1 MPYSG
6 PFPAPGRGLSP
17 PVILPERAIRTL
29 TTIPRGRLRS
39 VAALS
44 VAATSC
50 SLLTAVSATPAAAAT
65 SCTSPVFKRQFF
77 ANTSFSG
84 TPKKTDCDS
93 VIDQNWGTG
102 APASGLPKDNF
113 GVRWSLTRDFGS
125 GGPFAFTAAT
135 RDGIRVYL
143 DGVRKVDIWKNV
155 STTQKKTVNVTVPAG
170 KHSLRIDFVNW
181 TGPANVK
188 FGYAPR
194 TSATVDKVKPLSP
207 VGVKAVLDNATA
219 NAKVTWSAN
228 KEMDLAGYR
237 VYRRPK
243 GSSTFTLVK
252 TTTATSYA
260 GVPPEGGKTYYFE
273 VRAYDKA
280 GNVSTGSTDIPLTTV
295 AVIPPADFAAKGID
309 AGIVLTWKP
318 VPGAVR
324 YNLKRD
330 DQHGHV
336 SVRSVTATAF
346 TDTTVKRSEK
356 WTYQVAAV
364 DGAGRASAYGP
375 AVTAYRP
382 VAAPRNI
389 VATPGISSATFTW
402 TTDHSVDGDVYDF
415 HVYRSETLP
424 VDTSAAPIRCSTTWK
439 TLGDGRLQYTCT
451 DTSPAGGLTY
461 HYVIKAYDNSGRES
475 VPSAT
480 VEVTTLAR
488 DWTPPAP
495 VTGLTAKATEYGIE
509 LHWNANTEPDL
520 KRYVVYRGELIDGE
534 DERVCYGTSS
544 EYLDAATTSYTDE
557 RLPDGEERCYFIDV
571 EDTSGNSSFRM
582 THSAEVAVV
591 TELDLTPSV
600 ETPAG
605 SPLTLTATRG
615 TTGTSVDLSWNT
627 VADATGYLVE
637 RWNPTAGAYEK
648 LTADPVTDVS
658 YTDATAPTGTT
669 HFYRVT
675 AVYAD
680 DTRSAPS
687 ADWVIL
693 APAE

>member
-1 MPYSG
+1 MS
-6 PFPAPGRGLSP
+6 
-17 PVILPERAIRTL
+17 
-29 TTIPRGRLRS
+29 RGRLRS
-39 VAALS
+39 LAALS

-125 GGPFAFTAAT
+125 GGPFTFTAAT
-135 RDGIRVYL
+135 RDGIRVYV

-181 TGPANVK
+181 TGSADVK

-237 VYRRPK
+237 VYRRLK
-243 GSSTFTLVK
+243 GSSTFALVK

-280 GNVSTGSTDIPLTTV
+280 GNVSTGSTDIPLTTI

-309 AGIVLTWKP
+309 AGIALTWKP

-375 AVTAYRP
+375 AVAAYRP
-382 VAAPRNI
+382 VAAPRDI

-488 DWTPPAP
+488 DVTPPAP
-495 VTGLTAKATEYGIE
+495 VTGLTAQATEYGIE

-544 EYLDAATTSYTDE
+544 EHLDAATTSYTDE
-557 RLPDGEERCYFIDV
+557 QLPDGEERCYFIDV

-582 THSAEVAVV
+582 THSAEIAVV

-615 TTGTSVDLSWNT
+615 ASGTSVDLSWNT

-637 RWNPTAGAYEK
+637 RWNPATGGYEK

-680 DTRSAPS
+680 DTRSAP
-687 ADWVIL
+687 ATDWVIL

>member
-1 MPYSG
+1 M
-6 PFPAPGRGLSP
+6 
-17 PVILPERAIRTL
+17 
-29 TTIPRGRLRS
+29 
-39 VAALS
+39 AALS

-50 SLLTAVSATPAAAAT
+50 SLLTAVSATPAVAAT

-93 VIDQNWGTG
+93 LIDQNWGTG

-125 GGPFAFTAAT
+125 GGPFTFTAAT
-135 RDGIRVYL
+135 RDGIRVYV

-155 STTQKKTVNVTVPAG
+155 STTQKKTVNVTVPKG
-170 KHSLRIDFVNW
+170 THSLRIDFVNW
-181 TGPANVK
+181 TGSADVK
-188 FGYAPR
+188 FAYAPR
-194 TSATVDKVKPLSP
+194 TTATVDKVKPLTP
-207 VGVKAVLDNATA
+207 TGVKAVLDNATA
-219 NAKVTWSAN
+219 KAKVTWSAN

-237 VYRRPK
+237 VYRRLK
-243 GSSTFTLVK
+243 DSSTFTLVK

-260 GVPPEGGKTYYFE
+260 GLPPEAGKTYYYE

-280 GNVSTGSTDIPLTTV
+280 GNVSTGSTDQPVTTIAVAAPAGLTAQGT
-295 AVIPPADFAAKGID
+295 DAA
-309 AGIVLTWKP
+309 IVLAWKP
-318 VPGAVR
+318 VAGAVR

-336 SVRSVTATAF
+336 LVRSVTATAF

-364 DGAGRASAYGP
+364 DGAGRASAYSP
-375 AVTAYRP
+375 AVAAYRP
-382 VAAPRNI
+382 VAAPQDI

-402 TTDHSVDGDVYDF
+402 TTDHAVDGDVYDF

-424 VDTSAAPIRCSTTWK
+424 VDTSSAPIRCSTTWK
-439 TLGDGRLQYTCT
+439 TLGNGRLQYTCT

-488 DWTPPAP
+488 DVTPPAP
-495 VTGLTAKATEYGIE
+495 VTGLTTEATEYGIE

-520 KRYVVYRGELIDGE
+520 KRYVVYVGELIDSE
-534 DERVCYGTSS
+534 DERVCYGISS
-544 EYLDAATTSYTDE
+544 VYLGTGTTSYTDE
-557 RLPDGEERCYFIDV
+557 RLPDGEERCYFVDA

-582 THSAEVAVV
+582 THDAEIGVV

-600 ETPAG
+600 ETPDNA
-605 SPLTLTATRG
+605 SLTLTALKG
-615 TTGTSVDLSWNT
+615 ATGTSVDLSWKAVT
-627 VADATGYLVE
+627 DATGYLVE
-637 RWNPTAGAYEK
+637 RWNPAADAYEQ
-648 LTADPVTDVS
+648 LTTGPVTEVS
-658 YTDATAPTGTT
+658 YTDATAPAGTT

-675 AVYAD
+675 PVLGDGTEA
-680 DTRSAPS
+680 AP
-687 ADWVIL
+687 AAAWVVL
-693 APAE
+693 APAK

>member
-1 MPYSG
+1 M
-6 PFPAPGRGLSP
+6 
-17 PVILPERAIRTL
+17 

-228 KEMDLAGYR
+228 EEMDLAGYR

>member
-1 MPYSG
+1 MH
-6 PFPAPGRGLSP
+6 
-17 PVILPERAIRTL
+17 TL

-113 GVRWSLTRDFGS
+113 GVRWSVTRDFGS

-135 RDGIRVYL
+135 RDGIRVYV

-155 STTQKKTVNVTVPAG
+155 STTQKKTVNVTVPKG
-170 KHSLRIDFVNW
+170 THSLRIDFVNW
-181 TGPANVK
+181 TGSANVK
-188 FGYAPR
+188 FAYTPR
-194 TSATVDKVKPLSP
+194 TTATVDKVKPLAP
-207 VGVKAVLDNATA
+207 IGVKAVLDNATA

-237 VYRRPK
+237 VYRRLK
-243 GSSTFTLVK
+243 GSSTFALVK

-260 GVPPEGGKTYYFE
+260 GLPPEAGKTYYYE

-280 GNVSTGSTDIPLTTV
+280 GNVSTGSTDQPVTTIAVTAPAGLTAQGT
-295 AVIPPADFAAKGID
+295 DAA
-309 AGIVLTWKP
+309 IVLAWKP
-318 VPGAVR
+318 VAGAVR

-336 SVRSVTATAF
+336 SVRSVTGTAF

-375 AVTAYRP
+375 AVAAYRP
-382 VAAPRNI
+382 VAAPRDI

-424 VDTSAAPIRCSTTWK
+424 VDTSAAPVRCSTTWK

-480 VEVTTLAR
+480 VEVTTLAM
-488 DWTPPAP
+488 DVTPPAP

-509 LHWNANTEPDL
+509 LHWNANSEPDL
-520 KRYVVYRGELIDGE
+520 ERYVVYRGELIDGE
-534 DERVCYGTSS
+534 DERVCYGTSHT
-544 EYLDAATTSYTDE
+544 YLDAATTSYTDE

-591 TELDLTPSV
+591 NELDLTPSV

-605 SPLTLTATRG
+605 SPLTLTATRN

-627 VADATGYLVE
+627 VTDATGYLVE

-648 LTADPVTDVS
+648 LTDAPVTDVS

-680 DTRSAPS
+680 DTRSAPA

-693 APAE
+693 APVE

>member
-1 MPYSG
+1 M
-6 PFPAPGRGLSP
+6 
-17 PVILPERAIRTL
+17 

-50 SLLTAVSATPAAAAT
+50 SLITAVSATPAAAAT

-135 RDGIRVYL
+135 RDGIRVYV

-155 STTQKKTVNVTVPAG
+155 STTQKKTVNVTVPKG
-170 KHSLRIDFVNW
+170 THSLRIDFVNW
-181 TGPANVK
+181 TGSADVK
-188 FGYAPR
+188 FAYTPR
-194 TSATVDKVKPLSP
+194 TTATVDKVKPLTP
-207 VGVKAVLDNATA
+207 TGVKAVLDNATA

-237 VYRRPK
+237 VYRRLK
-243 GSSTFTLVK
+243 DSSTFTLVK
-252 TTTATSYA
+252 TTTATSYT
-260 GVPPEGGKTYYFE
+260 GLPPEAGKTYYYE

-280 GNVSTGSTDIPLTTV
+280 GNVSTGSTDQPVTTIAVTAPAGLTAQGT
-295 AVIPPADFAAKGID
+295 DAA
-309 AGIVLTWKP
+309 IVLTWKP

-324 YNLKRD
+324 YNLTRD

-375 AVTAYRP
+375 AVAAYRP
-382 VAAPRNI
+382 VAAPRDI

-451 DTSPAGGLTY
+451 DTSPADGLTY

-480 VEVTTLAR
+480 VEVTTLAW
-488 DWTPPAP
+488 DVTPPAP

-520 KRYVVYRGELIDGE
+520 QRYVVYRGELIDGE

-544 EYLDAATTSYTDE
+544 RYLDAATTSYTDE
-557 RLPDGEERCYFIDV
+557 RLPDGAERCYFIDV

-627 VADATGYLVE
+627 VVNATGYLVE

-680 DTRSAPS
+680 DTRSAPA

>member
-1 MPYSG
+1 M
-6 PFPAPGRGLSP
+6 
-17 PVILPERAIRTL
+17 

>member
-1 MPYSG
+1 M
-6 PFPAPGRGLSP
+6 
-17 PVILPERAIRTL
+17 
-29 TTIPRGRLRS
+29 
-39 VAALS
+39 AALS

-50 SLLTAVSATPAAAAT
+50 SLLTAVSATPAVAAT

-93 VIDQNWGTG
+93 LIDQNWGTG

-125 GGPFAFTAAT
+125 GGPFTFTAAT
-135 RDGIRVYL
+135 RDGIRVYV

-155 STTQKKTVNVTVPAG
+155 STTQKKTVNVTVPKG
-170 KHSLRIDFVNW
+170 THSLRIDFVNW
-181 TGPANVK
+181 TGSADVK
-188 FGYAPR
+188 FAYAPR
-194 TSATVDKVKPLSP
+194 TTATVDKVKPLTP
-207 VGVKAVLDNATA
+207 TGVKAVLDNATA
-219 NAKVTWSAN
+219 KAKVTWSAN

-237 VYRRPK
+237 VYRRLK
-243 GSSTFTLVK
+243 DSSTFTLVK

-260 GVPPEGGKTYYFE
+260 GLPPEAGKTYYYE

-280 GNVSTGSTDIPLTTV
+280 GNVSTGSTDQPVTTIAVAAPAGLTAQGT
-295 AVIPPADFAAKGID
+295 DAA
-309 AGIVLTWKP
+309 IVLAWKP
-318 VPGAVR
+318 VAGAVR

-336 SVRSVTATAF
+336 LVRSVTATAF

-364 DGAGRASAYGP
+364 DGAGRASAYSP
-375 AVTAYRP
+375 AVAAYRP
-382 VAAPRNI
+382 VAAPQDI

-402 TTDHSVDGDVYDF
+402 TTDHAVDGDVYDF

-424 VDTSAAPIRCSTTWK
+424 VDTSSAPIRCSTTWK
-439 TLGDGRLQYTCT
+439 TLGNGRLQYTCT

-488 DWTPPAP
+488 DVTPPAP
-495 VTGLTAKATEYGIE
+495 VTGLTTEATEYGIE

-520 KRYVVYRGELIDGE
+520 KRYVVYVGELIDSE
-534 DERVCYGTSS
+534 DERVCYGISS
-544 EYLDAATTSYTDE
+544 VYLGTGTTSYTDE
-557 RLPDGEERCYFIDV
+557 RLPDGEERCYFVDV
-571 EDTSGNSSFRM
+571 EDASGNSSFRM
-582 THSAEVAVV
+582 THDAEIGVV

-600 ETPAG
+600 ETPDNA
-605 SPLTLTATRG
+605 SLTLTALKG
-615 TTGTSVDLSWNT
+615 ATGTSVDLSWKAVT
-627 VADATGYLVE
+627 DATGYLVE
-637 RWNPTAGAYEK
+637 RWNPAADAYEQ
-648 LTADPVTDVS
+648 LTTGPVTEVS
-658 YTDATAPTGTT
+658 YTDATAPAGTT

-675 AVYAD
+675 PVLGDGTEA
-680 DTRSAPS
+680 AP
-687 ADWVIL
+687 AAAWVVL
-693 APAE
+693 APAK

>member
-1 MPYSG
+1 M
-6 PFPAPGRGLSP
+6 
-17 PVILPERAIRTL
+17 

-135 RDGIRVYL
+135 RDGIRVYV

-181 TGPANVK
+181 TGSANVT

-237 VYRRPK
+237 VYRRLK
-243 GSSTFTLVK
+243 GSSTFALVK

-295 AVIPPADFAAKGID
+295 AVTPPADFAAKGID
-309 AGIVLTWKP
+309 AGIALTWKP
-318 VPGAVR
+318 APGAVR
-324 YNLKRD
+324 YHLKRD

-375 AVTAYRP
+375 AVAAYRP
-382 VAAPRNI
+382 VAAPRDI

-424 VDTSAAPIRCSTTWK
+424 VDTSAAPVRCSTTWK

-488 DWTPPAP
+488 DVTPPAP

-557 RLPDGEERCYFIDV
+557 RLPDGEERCYFVDV
-571 EDTSGNSSFRM
+571 EDASGNSSFRM

-627 VADATGYLVE
+627 VADARGYLVE

-648 LTADPVTDVS
+648 LTAGPVTDVS

-675 AVYAD
+675 AVYVD
-680 DTRSAPS
+680 DTRSAP
-687 ADWVIL
+687 AGDWVIL
-693 APAE
+693 TPAE

>member
-1 MPYSG
+1 M
-6 PFPAPGRGLSP
+6 
-17 PVILPERAIRTL
+17 

-228 KEMDLAGYR
+228 EEMDLATTASTAT
-237 VYRRPK
+237 K

-260 GVPPEGGKTYYFE
+260 GSRPRAGK
-273 VRAYDKA
+273 R
-280 GNVSTGSTDIPLTTV
+280 
-295 AVIPPADFAAKGID
+295 
-309 AGIVLTWKP
+309 
-318 VPGAVR
+318 
-324 YNLKRD
+324 
-330 DQHGHV
+330 
-336 SVRSVTATAF
+336 
-346 TDTTVKRSEK
+346 
-356 WTYQVAAV
+356 
-364 DGAGRASAYGP
+364 
-375 AVTAYRP
+375 
-382 VAAPRNI
+382 
-389 VATPGISSATFTW
+389 
-402 TTDHSVDGDVYDF
+402 
-415 HVYRSETLP
+415 
-424 VDTSAAPIRCSTTWK
+424 
-439 TLGDGRLQYTCT
+439 
-451 DTSPAGGLTY
+451 
-461 HYVIKAYDNSGRES
+461 
-475 VPSAT
+475 
-480 VEVTTLAR
+480 
-488 DWTPPAP
+488 
-495 VTGLTAKATEYGIE
+495 
-509 LHWNANTEPDL
+509 
-520 KRYVVYRGELIDGE
+520 
-534 DERVCYGTSS
+534 
-544 EYLDAATTSYTDE
+544 TTS
-557 RLPDGEERCYFIDV
+557 
-571 EDTSGNSSFRM
+571 
-582 THSAEVAVV
+582 
-591 TELDLTPSV
+591 
-600 ETPAG
+600 
-605 SPLTLTATRG
+605 
-615 TTGTSVDLSWNT
+615 
-627 VADATGYLVE
+627 
-637 RWNPTAGAYEK
+637 
-648 LTADPVTDVS
+648 
-658 YTDATAPTGTT
+658 
-669 HFYRVT
+669 
-675 AVYAD
+675 
-680 DTRSAPS
+680 RSAPMTRPGTS
-687 ADWVIL
+687 P
-693 APAE
+693 PAVRTYR